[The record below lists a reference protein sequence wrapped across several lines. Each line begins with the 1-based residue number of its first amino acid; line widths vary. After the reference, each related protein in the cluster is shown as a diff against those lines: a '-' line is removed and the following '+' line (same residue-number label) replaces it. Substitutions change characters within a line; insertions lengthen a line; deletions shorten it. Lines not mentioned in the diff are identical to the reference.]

1 MSYALIAAAL
11 LMVGSILSTDTYRR
25 SAAASRL
32 RRVVVEGGM
41 ENDPDVEHMLQCA
54 VQNMLR
60 AAVQLDNYVE
70 RLGHEGM
77 EIEVETSVYLRKRAD
92 RLLPAKPA
100 WPSGEGLAD
109 VIDMATWRRK
119 A

>member
-1 MSYALIAAAL
+1 
-11 LMVGSILSTDTYRR
+11 
-25 SAAASRL
+25 
-32 RRVVVEGGM
+32 M
-41 ENDPDVEHMLQCA
+41 ENEDPDIEHMLQCA

-70 RLGHEGM
+70 RIGHEGM
-77 EIEVETSVYLRKRAD
+77 EIEIETSVYLRKRAD